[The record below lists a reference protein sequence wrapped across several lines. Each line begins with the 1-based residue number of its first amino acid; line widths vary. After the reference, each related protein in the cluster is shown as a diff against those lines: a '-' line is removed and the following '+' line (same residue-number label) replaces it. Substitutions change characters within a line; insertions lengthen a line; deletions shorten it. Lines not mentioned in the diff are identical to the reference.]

1 MINYTATISK
11 EEIGLLKQ
19 NKARIVDE
27 DNCFEYNEQELRRL
41 DAICKWIKVNKDYE
55 LRIDS
60 SNKNRQAIMA
70 LPWDSSFD
78 AVELRKRL
86 SMIEYA
92 IKEIDKGIK
101 LIDELL
107 VIRTYCV
114 AMLKPLKEEIEQT
127 RESFIKDR
135 AFFVE
140 RQNTIKIQVEFITQ
154 ADKKSKPCPKPR
166 HIKPKV
172 KVEKRCDQSHPYS
185 EELTRMVYD
194 YCIEE
199 ELFNVCWDVFNNA
212 VMSSNYSQLNTP
224 SIPKANLCHLIHL
237 FDIYICGGIYGH
249 LAALSIGLDGRTKL
263 TQQAANLAQD
273 FREGIDRIFLK
284 WAKQYK
290 QRIS

>member
-1 MINYTATISK
+1 
-11 EEIGLLKQ
+11 
-19 NKARIVDE
+19 
-27 DNCFEYNEQELRRL
+27 
-41 DAICKWIKVNKDYE
+41 
-55 LRIDS
+55 
-60 SNKNRQAIMA
+60 MA

-114 AMLKPLKEEIEQT
+114 AMLKPLKEEIERT
-127 RESFIKDR
+127 RESFINDR

-154 ADKKSKPCPKPR
+154 ADKKSKPHPKPR
-166 HIKPKV
+166 YIKSKV
-172 KVEKRCDQSHPYS
+172 NVEKRYDQSHPYS

-194 YCIEE
+194 YCVEE
-199 ELFNVCWDVFNNA
+199 QSFDVCWDVFNNA
-212 VMSSNYSQLNTP
+212 VMSSNYSQLNVP

-237 FDIYICGGIYGH
+237 FDVYICGGIYGH
-249 LAALSIGLDGRTKL
+249 LAALSIGLDGRSKL

-273 FREGIDRIFLK
+273 FREGVDLIFQK
-284 WAKQYK
+284 WAKQHK
-290 QRIS
+290 KRIS

>member
-19 NKARIVDE
+19 NKARIVDNASCLE
-27 DNCFEYNEQELRRL
+27 FNHQELRRL
-41 DAICKWIKVNKDYE
+41 DAICKWIKLNKDYE
-55 LRIDS
+55 LKIDS
-60 SNKNRQAIMA
+60 TNKNRQAIMA

-114 AMLKPLKEEIEQT
+114 AMLKPLKEEIERT
-127 RESFIKDR
+127 RESFINDR

-154 ADKKSKPCPKPR
+154 ADKKSKPHPKPR
-166 HIKPKV
+166 YIKSKV
-172 KVEKRCDQSHPYS
+172 NVEKRYDQSHPYS

-194 YCIEE
+194 YCVEE
-199 ELFNVCWDVFNNA
+199 QSFNVCWDVFNNA
-212 VMSSNYSQLNTP
+212 VMSSNYSQLNVP

-237 FDIYICGGIYGH
+237 FDVYICGGIYGH
-249 LAALSIGLDGRTKL
+249 LAALSIGLDGRSKL
-263 TQQAANLAQD
+263 TQKAANLAQD
-273 FREGIDRIFLK
+273 FREGVDIIFQK
-284 WAKQYK
+284 WAKQHK
-290 QRIS
+290 

>member
-1 MINYTATISK
+1 MISNTANISK
-11 EEIGLLKQ
+11 EEVQLLKQ
-19 NKARIVDE
+19 NKARIVDNDSCLE
-27 DNCFEYNEQELRRL
+27 FNQQELRRL
-41 DAICKWIKVNKDYE
+41 DAICKWIKLNKDYE
-55 LRIDS
+55 LKIDS
-60 SNKNRQAIMA
+60 TNKNRQAIMA

-114 AMLKPLKEEIEQT
+114 AMLKPLKEEIERT

-135 AFFVE
+135 AFFIE

-154 ADKKSKPCPKPR
+154 ADKKSKPHPKPR
-166 HIKPKV
+166 YIKSKV
-172 KVEKRCDQSHPYS
+172 NVEKRYDQSHPYS

-194 YCIEE
+194 YCVEE
-199 ELFNVCWDVFNNA
+199 QSFNVCWDVFNNA
-212 VMSSNYSQLNTP
+212 VMSSNYSQLNVP

-237 FDIYICGGIYGH
+237 FDVYICGGIYGH
-249 LAALSIGLDGRTKL
+249 LAALSIGLDGRSKL

-273 FREGIDRIFLK
+273 FREGVDLIFQK

-290 QRIS
+290 KRIS

>member
-1 MINYTATISK
+1 MISNTANISK
-11 EEIGLLKQ
+11 EEVQLLKQ
-19 NKARIVDE
+19 NKARIVDNDSCLE
-27 DNCFEYNEQELRRL
+27 FNQQELRRL
-41 DAICKWIKVNKDYE
+41 DAICKWIKLNKDYE
-55 LRIDS
+55 LKIDS
-60 SNKNRQAIMA
+60 TNKNRQAIMG

-78 AVELRKRL
+78 VVELKKRL
-86 SMIEYA
+86 SMIEHA

-101 LIDELL
+101 LMDDLL

-212 VMSSNYSQLNTP
+212 VMCGNYAQLDTP
-224 SIPKANLCHLIHL
+224 ANAKAQLCQIIHL
-237 FDIYICGGIYGH
+237 FDIYICGGQYGH
-249 LAALSIGLDGRTKL
+249 NAANSIGLSGRTNL
-263 TQQAANLAQD
+263 TQQASNLPENFKIESEQI
-273 FREGIDRIFLK
+273 FRQ
-284 WAKQYK
+284 WAKK
-290 QRIS
+290 QSRK

>member
-1 MINYTATISK
+1 MISNTANISK
-11 EEIGLLKQ
+11 EEVQLLKQ
-19 NKARIVDE
+19 NKARIVDNDSCLE
-27 DNCFEYNEQELRRL
+27 FNQQELRRL
-41 DAICKWIKVNKDYE
+41 DAICKWIKLNKDYE
-55 LRIDS
+55 LKIDS
-60 SNKNRQAIMA
+60 TNKNRQAIMA

-154 ADKKSKPCPKPR
+154 ADKKSKPHPKPR
-166 HIKPKV
+166 
-172 KVEKRCDQSHPYS
+172 
-185 EELTRMVYD
+185 
-194 YCIEE
+194 
-199 ELFNVCWDVFNNA
+199 
-212 VMSSNYSQLNTP
+212 
-224 SIPKANLCHLIHL
+224 
-237 FDIYICGGIYGH
+237 
-249 LAALSIGLDGRTKL
+249 
-263 TQQAANLAQD
+263 
-273 FREGIDRIFLK
+273 
-284 WAKQYK
+284 
-290 QRIS
+290 

>member
-101 LIDELL
+101 LIDDLL

-140 RQNTIKIQVEFITQ
+140 RQNTIKIQVDFITQ
-154 ADKKSKPCPKPR
+154 ADKKSKPQPKPR
-166 HIKPKV
+166 YIKSKV
-172 KVEKRCDQSHPYS
+172 NVEKRYDQSHPYS

-194 YCIEE
+194 YCVEE
-199 ELFNVCWDVFNNA
+199 QSFNVCWDVFNNA
-212 VMSSNYSQLNTP
+212 VMSSNYSQLNVP

-237 FDIYICGGIYGH
+237 FDVKIFGGFEPP
-249 LAALSIGLDGRTKL
+249 S
-263 TQQAANLAQD
+263 
-273 FREGIDRIFLK
+273 FLLIILF
-284 WAKQYK
+284 AYFGENNGP
-290 QRIS
+290 

>member
-1 MINYTATISK
+1 MINCVVNISK

-78 AVELRKRL
+78 VVESKKRL
-86 SMIEYA
+86 SMIELA

-101 LIDELL
+101 LMDDLL

-127 RESFIKDR
+127 RESFIEDR

-140 RQNTIKIQVEFITQ
+140 RQNTIKIQIGFLSQV
-154 ADKKSKPCPKPR
+154 DKKSKPCPKPR

-212 VMSSNYSQLNTP
+212 VMSSNFSQLDTP
-224 SIPKANLCHLIHL
+224 TIPKANLCYLIHL
-237 FDIYICGGIYGH
+237 FDIYICGGNYGH
-249 LAALSIGLDGRTKL
+249 LAALSIGLGGRSNL
-263 TQQAANLAQD
+263 TQQAANLAED
-273 FREGIDRIFLK
+273 FRKGIDRIFEK
-284 WAKQYK
+284 WAKQHK
-290 QRIS
+290 RRIS

>member
-19 NKARIVDE
+19 NKARIVDNASCLE
-27 DNCFEYNEQELRRL
+27 FNHQELRRL
-41 DAICKWIKVNKDYE
+41 DAICKWIKLNKDYE
-55 LRIDS
+55 LKIDS
-60 SNKNRQAIMA
+60 TNKNRQAIMA

-127 RESFIKDR
+127 RESFIADR
-135 AFFVE
+135 TFFVE

-154 ADKKSKPCPKPR
+154 ADKKSKPHPKPR
-166 HIKPKV
+166 YIKSKV
-172 KVEKRCDQSHPYS
+172 NVEKRYDQSHPYS

-194 YCIEE
+194 YCVEE
-199 ELFNVCWDVFNNA
+199 QSFNVCWDVFNNA
-212 VMSSNYSQLNTP
+212 VMSSNYSQLNVP

-237 FDIYICGGIYGH
+237 FDVYICGGIYGH
-249 LAALSIGLDGRTKL
+249 LAALSIGLDGRSKL

-273 FREGIDRIFLK
+273 FREGVDIIFQK
-284 WAKQYK
+284 WAKQHK
-290 QRIS
+290 

>member
-78 AVELRKRL
+78 VVELKKRL
-86 SMIEYA
+86 SVIEHA

-101 LIDELL
+101 LTDDLL

-114 AMLKPLKEEIEQT
+114 AMLKPLKEEIE
-127 RESFIKDR
+127 
-135 AFFVE
+135 
-140 RQNTIKIQVEFITQ
+140 
-154 ADKKSKPCPKPR
+154 
-166 HIKPKV
+166 
-172 KVEKRCDQSHPYS
+172 
-185 EELTRMVYD
+185 
-194 YCIEE
+194 
-199 ELFNVCWDVFNNA
+199 
-212 VMSSNYSQLNTP
+212 
-224 SIPKANLCHLIHL
+224 
-237 FDIYICGGIYGH
+237 
-249 LAALSIGLDGRTKL
+249 
-263 TQQAANLAQD
+263 
-273 FREGIDRIFLK
+273 
-284 WAKQYK
+284 
-290 QRIS
+290 